1 MPVVAVVSVACQ
13 SDVEWRRAAHNNTG
27 AWQSRRVVLRV
38 PSGGKVLGGTTWCK
52 AGTTGDDSPYSRIPV
67 HSPVRPGQYAH
78 QQVVKQFEPLAVSQ
92 MEDWAITEYW

>member
-1 MPVVAVVSVACQ
+1 MRNHALTS
-13 SDVEWRRAAHNNTG
+13 G
-27 AWQSRRVVLRV
+27 AWQSQQEWSCGFH
-38 PSGGKVLGGTTWCK
+38 PGGKVLGGTAFGARTW
-52 AGTTGDDSPYSRIPV
+52 GTTGDDSPYSRIPV